1 MPSIMAFVN
10 LTTLTNNPNLYTGSA
25 FEFARRRGIVSMGV
39 TQSVIGG
46 YALFNAGADVIVEEF
61 EPPVLDRYPI
71 IPDEMYF
78 SDVVEAGDRLK
89 LAIRNPS
96 AGTIGFRSALQLQ
109 DA

>member
-1 MPSIMAFVN
+1 MPVIAIETSVGAGV
-10 LTTLTNNPNLYTGSA
+10 TNPNIYTGSA

-39 TQSVIGG
+39 TAAATGSF
-46 YALFNAGADVIVEEF
+46 ATFTAGADVIAEEF
-61 EPPVLDRYPI
+61 APPVLTRYPI

-89 LAIRNPS
+89 VAVRNPT
-96 AGTIGFRSALQLQ
+96 AGAIIHRSMLQLQ

>member
-1 MPSIMAFVN
+1 MPSIMATASVAAGAS
-10 LTTLTNNPNLYTGSA
+10 NPNIYTGSA

-39 TQSVIGG
+39 TANADGG
-46 YALFNAGADVIVEEF
+46 FAGFNAGADVIVEEF
-61 EPPVLDRYPI
+61 QPPELDRYPI

-89 LAIRNPS
+89 LYVRNPT